1 MFAALGRLCF
11 RRRRLVLLL
20 WTGLLLAGFGFG
32 SQVFDRLEPQRA
44 SPVFESVRGANLI
57 DEHSPTG
64 GRVTGLLD
72 GPPVEAVRGQAT
84 AAVADLKLIPGVH
97 QVRSAWDTERL
108 TSTDGNAGL
117 IIVDLINDLSSEQ
130 TTQTVDRVA
139 ERLHAISAPGL
150 RVLAGGGSL
159 VNREVNQQVAQDTT
173 RGELIAIPAALVV
186 MVLVFGGFL
195 AAGVPVLGALCSIA
209 GALLTLYGFSAL
221 GDLDPNIVPVTT
233 VLSLGLSLDYALLYV
248 SRYKEERANHE
259 IAGAIER
266 AAATAGRAIGYS
278 AVIVGVSLA
287 GLFVFQSPFYHAIG
301 AAGVSVVAVAVLAS
315 LTLTPALLGVLGG
328 RIRPQRTEPDEGRFA
343 RLARWVQRWP
353 FLTTGVVGLALVV
366 SVLPFLG
373 VRFGNGGAE
382 LLPKSFESRQVADL
396 MAERFPEQGGAPI
409 QLVARSSRAEL
420 QGYLDTLHGY
430 PYVSGITPARQLAP
444 GVAAAEVYT
453 VGTGRDD
460 LAEDAVTWLRAHRPA
475 FTAYVTGSAAGL
487 MDFRGEMAE
496 RLPWAILVVALGTFV
511 MLFLLTGSVLVPI
524 KALIMNTLSLSAA
537 FGAIVLIFQDG
548 YLADLLGFTPA
559 GRLETWVPVLVFMFA
574 FGLSMDYEV
583 FLLARIKEFHDAGLP
598 NDRAVV
604 VGLQRS
610 GKIITSA
617 ALVMV
622 VVFGGFAA
630 GRMLGIKELGLALSI
645 AIAVDATLVRCL
657 LVPAT
662 MTLLGRWN
670 WWAPGPLRRLH
681 DRFGLREGKSE
692 KDPVP
697 VG

>member
-1 MFAALGRLCF
+1 MFAALGRLCH
-11 RRRRLVLLL
+11 RRRHLVLLL
-20 WTGLLLAGFGFG
+20 WTGLLVAGFGFG

-44 SPVFESVRGANLI
+44 SPVFESVRGATLMN
-57 DEHSPTG
+57 EHSPVG
-64 GRVTGLLD
+64 SRVVGMLD
-72 GPPVEAVRGQAT
+72 GPPVESVRGPAS
-84 AAVADLKLIPGVH
+84 AAVADLKRVPGVYR
-97 QVRSAWDTERL
+97 VSSAWDSPGL
-108 TSTDGNAGL
+108 TATDGKAGM
-117 IIVDLINDLSSEQ
+117 IVVDLADDLTPER
-130 TTQTVDRVA
+130 TTETVDRVA
-139 ERLHAISAPGL
+139 DRLHAISAPGL
-150 RVLAGGGSL
+150 RVLAGGGAL
-159 VNREVNQQVAQDTT
+159 VNREVNRQVAEDTA
-173 RGELIAIPAALVV
+173 RGEMIAIPAALLV

-195 AAGVPVLGALCSIA
+195 AAGVPVLGALCSVA

-248 SRYKEERANHE
+248 SRFKEERARHGV
-259 IAGAIER
+259 ADAIEH

-278 AVIVGVSLA
+278 AVVVGVSLA

-301 AAGVSVVAVAVLAS
+301 AAGVSVVAVAALAS
-315 LTLTPALLGVLGG
+315 LTLTPALLGVLGN
-328 RIRPQRTEPDEGRFA
+328 RIKPQRASADEGRFA
-343 RLARWVQRWP
+343 RLARAVQRRP
-353 FLTTGVVGLALVV
+353 ATTVAVTGLVLVV
-366 SVLPFLG
+366 SALPFLG
-373 VRFGNGGAE
+373 VRFNNGGVD
-382 LLPKSFESRQVADL
+382 LLPTSFESRQVADL
-396 MAERFPEQGGAPI
+396 TRDRFPGGGAPPI
-409 QLVARSSRAEL
+409 QLVARSSQAEL
-420 QGYLDTLHGY
+420 QGYLDTLRGFAR
-430 PYVSGITPARQLAP
+430 VGEARQLAP
-444 GVAAAEVYT
+444 QVAVAEVYT
-453 VGTGRDD
+453 AGDGRDER
-460 LAEDAVTWLRAHRPA
+460 AEEAVTWLRAHRPA
-475 FTAYVTGSAAGL
+475 FPLYVAGSAAGV
-487 MDFRGEMAE
+487 MDFRGEMAD

-524 KALIMNTLSLSAA
+524 KALIMNTLSLGAA

-548 YLADLLGFTPA
+548 YLADVLGFTPT
-559 GRLETWVPVLVFMFA
+559 GTLETWVPVLVFMFA

-598 NDRAVV
+598 NDRAVA

-630 GRMLGIKELGLALSI
+630 GRMLGIKEMGLALAV

-681 DRFGLREGKSE
+681 DRFGLREGRPE
-692 KDPVP
+692 PGRVP

>member
-11 RRRRLVLLL
+11 RHRRLVLLF
-20 WTGLLLAGFGFG
+20 WTGLLVAGFAFG
-32 SQVFDRLEPQRA
+32 SQVFGRLEPQRA
-44 SPVFESVRGANLI
+44 APVFESVRGANLL

-72 GPPVEAVRGQAT
+72 GPPVAQVRGPAV
-84 AAVADLKLIPGVH
+84 AAVADLRAIPGVH
-97 QVRSAWDTERL
+97 QVRSAWDADGL
-108 TSTDGNAGL
+108 TSIDGRAGL
-117 IIVDLINDLSSEQ
+117 IVVDLVNDLSSAQNTE
-130 TTQTVDRVA
+130 TVDRVA
-139 ERLHAISAPGL
+139 DRLHAISAPGL
-150 RVLAGGGSL
+150 TVLAGGGSL
-159 VNREVNQQVAQDTT
+159 VNREVNQQVAEDTA
-173 RGELIAIPAALVV
+173 RGEMIAIPAALVV

-221 GDLDPNIVPVTT
+221 GNLDPNIVPVTT

-248 SRYKEERANHE
+248 SRYKEERQDHGVEA
-259 IAGAIER
+259 AIER

-301 AAGVSVVAVAVLAS
+301 AAGVSVVGVAVLAS
-315 LTLTPALLGVLGG
+315 LTLTPALLGVLGN
-328 RIRPQRTEPDEGRFA
+328 RIGPQRSASDEGRFA
-343 RLARWVQRWP
+343 RLARAVQRRP
-353 FLTTGVVGLALVV
+353 VATVGVVSLVLV
-366 SVLPFLG
+366 LSALPFLG
-373 VRFGNGGAE
+373 VRFSNGGAD
-382 LLPKSFESRQVADL
+382 LLPTSFESRQVADL
-396 MAERFPEQGGAPI
+396 TRDRFPGGDASPI
-409 QLVARSSRAEL
+409 QLVARSTQAEL
-420 QGYLDTLHGY
+420 QGYLGTLRGFAR
-430 PYVSGITPARQLAP
+430 VGPARQLAP
-444 GVAAAEVYT
+444 GVATAEVFP
-453 VGTGRDD
+453 VGNGRDD
-460 LAEDAVTWLRAHRPA
+460 RADDAVTWLRAHRPG
-475 FTAYVTGSAAGL
+475 FELYVAGRGAGL
-487 MDFRGEMAE
+487 MDFRNEMAE

-524 KALIMNTLSLSAA
+524 KALLMNTLSLGAA

-548 YLADLLGFTPA
+548 FLADLLGFTPT
-559 GRLETWVPVLVFMFA
+559 GTLETWVPVLVFMFA

-598 NDRAVV
+598 NDRAVA

-630 GRMLGIKELGLALSI
+630 GRMLGIKEMGLALAI

-681 DRFGLREGKSE
+681 DRFGLREE
-692 KDPVP
+692 RRAEPAVP

>member
-11 RRRRLVLLL
+11 RHRRLVLLL
-20 WTGLLLAGFGFG
+20 WTLLLLAGFGFG

-57 DEHSPTG
+57 DEHSPAG
-64 GRVTGLLD
+64 GWVTGLLD

-97 QVRSAWDTERL
+97 QVRSAWDSERL
-108 TSTDGNAGL
+108 TSTDGKAGL
-117 IIVDLINDLSSEQ
+117 IVVDLVNDLSSEQ
-130 TTQTVDRVA
+130 TTEAVDRVA

-150 RVLAGGGSL
+150 RVLAGGRLL
-159 VNREVNQQVAQDTT
+159 VNREVNQQVAEDTT
-173 RGELIAIPAALVV
+173 RGELVSIPAALVV

-209 GALLTLYGFSAL
+209 GALLTLYGFSAM

-248 SRYKEERANHE
+248 SRYKEERRDHE
-259 IAGAIER
+259 VVGAIER

-315 LTLTPALLGVLGG
+315 LTLTPALLGALGN
-328 RIRPQRTEPDEGRFA
+328 RIKPQRADSDEGRFA
-343 RLARWVQRWP
+343 RLARAVQRRP
-353 FLTTGVVGLALVV
+353 VTTVGVVGLVLVV
-366 SVLPFLG
+366 SALPFLG
-373 VRFGNGGAE
+373 VRFGNGGAD
-382 LLPKSFESRQVADL
+382 LLPESFESRQVANITRD
-396 MAERFPEQGGAPI
+396 RFPGGGAPAI
-409 QLVARSSRAEL
+409 QLVARSTQAEL
-420 QGYLDTLHGY
+420 QGYLGTLRGFAQ
-430 PYVSGITPARQLAP
+430 VGQARQLAP
-444 GVAAAEVYT
+444 EVALAEVFP
-453 VGTGRDD
+453 VGDGRDD
-460 LAEDAVTWLRAHRPA
+460 RAEDAVTWLREHRPA
-475 FTAYVTGSAAGL
+475 FPMYVTGNAAGL

-496 RLPWAILVVALGTFV
+496 RLPWAILVVALGSFV
-511 MLFLLTGSVLVPI
+511 MLFLLTGSVLVPV
-524 KALIMNTLSLSAA
+524 KALLMNTLSLGAA

-548 YLADLLGFTPA
+548 FLAEVLGFTPT
-559 GRLETWVPVLVFMFA
+559 GTLETWVPVLVFMFA

-598 NDRAVV
+598 NDRAVA

-630 GRMLGIKELGLALSI
+630 GRMLGIKEMGLALAI

-662 MTLLGRWN
+662 MTLMGRWN

-692 KDPVP
+692 KDRVP